1 MSSSIIHCTY
11 GTHGPHG
18 GCHGRGPHRDGCH
31 GPHEGRRGPHDGGY
45 HPHEGGHRPHEGR
58 RGPHDGGY
66 HPHEG
71 GHRPHEG
78 RRGPHDGGY
87 HPHEGGHRPH
97 EGDHGRGSHE
107 SGRRPDCGH
116 DGCRHPHEGCH
127 DGCHQHGPHD
137 GCHHP
142 HGSHGHPSYRIYC
155 KRPGCGKD
163 YCVTVRHDKLCLAL
177 PSNHDNHQLELI
189 KKPVCHDNS
198 VLWSENGDIS
208 CGFKYLRT
216 HTDHNMVIDAWTGDI
231 HDGTQIGT
239 YPENHRHHGDPHCN
253 ADNQLWKFVLV

>member
-31 GPHEGRRGPHDGGY
+31 GPHEG
-45 HPHEGGHRPHEGR
+45 GR
-58 RGPHDGGY
+58 R
-66 HPHEG
+66 
-71 GHRPHEG
+71 
-78 RRGPHDGGY
+78 PHDGGY

-97 EGDHGRGSHE
+97 EGDHGRGPHE
-107 SGRRPDCGH
+107 GGRRPDCGHGQGHPHEGGH

-127 DGCHQHGPHD
+127 DDCPRD

-177 PSNHDNHQLELI
+177 PSNHDNHQLELV

-198 VLWSENGDIS
+198 VLWSESGDIS
-208 CGFKYLRT
+208 CGFKFLRT
-216 HTDHNMVIDAWTGDI
+216 YTDQSMVMDAWTGDI
-231 HDGTQIGT
+231 HDGTQIGIH
-239 YPENHRHHGDPHCN
+239 PENHRHHGDPHHN